1 MRVEI
6 AQVSFGFDAPNHSTP
21 IKYHANNDYSINQS
35 INSSINSSIHQ
46 FIDSSMKGEEV
57 SAPNR
62 RRPSVASRV
71 GLTVDPEQRARAAR
85 RAGRAAAHGGSIVLD
100 DR

>member
-1 MRVEI
+1 
-6 AQVSFGFDAPNHSTP
+6 
-21 IKYHANNDYSINQS
+21 
-35 INSSINSSIHQ
+35 
-46 FIDSSMKGEEV
+46 MKGEEV
-57 SAPNR
+57 AAPNR